1 MIKYANRGL
10 IKNGTISIL
19 FEKLYFISVAAF
31 TGLFYSVSFS
41 RKVEEKLIFRI
52 CNKEEIES
60 VEYNSIKP
68 AAIAIAFVTSMT
80 ILYSLLYFSSIF
92 LIWKKKVTVY
102 GKYQRNVL
110 TLGDTYLL
118 ACINLI
124 SASIW
129 FAITIFPEWSP
140 YSIRF
145 DLLLIFI
152 EIFLILING
161 YVLPLFVL
169 VKLYFNMPEFY
180 SNTQKNVNFV
190 FQNQAQKLI
199 PRPQHSPFSSLP
211 YVPLKKVK
219 CHQEHLTFLNERK
232 IPKII
237 ISQVY

>member
-124 SASIW
+124 SATIW
-129 FAITIFPEWSP
+129 FLMANFSKWPPNSLRFRLHIIFV
-140 YSIRF
+140 
-145 DLLLIFI
+145 
-152 EIFLILING
+152 EILMILING
-161 YVLPLFVL
+161 YVLPLLVL

-180 SNTQKNVNFV
+180 SNTQKTVYV
-190 FQNQAQKLI
+190 FQNQARKLI